1 MQRSIQWSTDG
12 PRTPTG
18 RTVLCVDRDETCAG
32 MLQDAWMQL
41 QFADDLHIVRSQ
53 EEALAFLRCAE
64 TEQVPLAAVILDPEA
79 TGDETG
85 AFVQEVRKHCGK
97 DAVPIMFWSRDS
109 KKHKV
114 QESRSVESVLKKPMV
129 LRLIQ
134 SLDTACR
141 LRVRHFKP
149 FAGNCSFVHPARVKS
164 S

>member
-1 MQRSIQWSTDG
+1 MQRSIQWAIDG
-12 PRTPTG
+12 PRAPTG

-53 EEALAFLRCAE
+53 AEAMAFLRSAE
-64 TEQVPLAAVILDPEA
+64 LEQVPLAAVIVDPEA
-79 TGDETG
+79 TGDDTG
-85 AFVQEVRKHCGK
+85 AFVREVRKHCGK

-109 KKHKV
+109 KKHKA
-114 QESRSVESVLKKPMV
+114 QEGRSVASVHKKPMV

-141 LRVRHFKP
+141 LRVKHFKP
-149 FAGNCSFVHPARVKS
+149 FAGNGSFVHPLHVKS
-164 S
+164 